1 MVQQVKDTWPGNFHM
16 AWAQP
21 KKEKKISGIM
31 FYSFNIKLAKNEKE
45 GTRTLLLI
53 TLHSTVPFL

>member
-1 MVQQVKDTWPGNFHM
+1 MVQQVKDPWPGNFHM
-16 AWAQP
+16 ALEHP

-53 TLHSTVPFL
+53 TLHRTAPFL